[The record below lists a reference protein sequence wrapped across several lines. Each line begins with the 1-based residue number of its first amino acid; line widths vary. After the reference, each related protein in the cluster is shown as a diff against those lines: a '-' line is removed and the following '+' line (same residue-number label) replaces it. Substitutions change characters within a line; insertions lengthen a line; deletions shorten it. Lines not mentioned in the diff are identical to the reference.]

1 MEGHRWLY
9 GWALGSVALGAASLL
24 VPLYVVGLGGDPFEL
39 GLLGAVA
46 AFVGTPGAIVWGR
59 LADQTGNRR
68 AVVVGSLLAV
78 AVVLGAT
85 PFLSTVPL
93 VIVANALL
101 WVAFAAAGPVLT
113 LLVVADVPE
122 NRWNTEIA
130 ALNRYQGFGW
140 AGGLLLG
147 IVWSATVGR
156 LFEPLS
162 SQRYLFLACAIASAV
177 AALVLLRTMPAP
189 SERRIRRLDRD
200 RVERFLTAG
209 RRGIRGS
216 TFQFAPTRLY
226 WRTRSLHPDRMAARF
241 TPTLAAYFGGVV
253 LFFTGFSAFF
263 APLPLYLTDVGFSSD
278 AVYGL
283 YLVSSLGSAAFYTS
297 AGRLSGEYDIRLLQT
312 SALGLRG
319 VVMPLVGV
327 AGAVAAAGA
336 VGLLVNGVLFALI
349 GVTWAVIAVTGGTI
363 VARLAPTTLRGE
375 ALGVYTALSTL
386 AGGIGSI
393 AGGALANASGF
404 VVAFAVAGAVIAAG
418 AAVVVSLGG
427 ISDRT
432 GAPGRTTGA
441 REDGG
446 ASGAEG
452 GK

>member
-1 MEGHRWLY
+1 
-9 GWALGSVALGAASLL
+9 
-24 VPLYVVGLGGDPFEL
+24 
-39 GLLGAVA
+39 
-46 AFVGTPGAIVWGR
+46 
-59 LADQTGNRR
+59 
-68 AVVVGSLLAV
+68 
-78 AVVLGAT
+78 
-85 PFLSTVPL
+85 
-93 VIVANALL
+93 
-101 WVAFAAAGPVLT
+101 
-113 LLVVADVPE
+113 
-122 NRWNTEIA
+122 
-130 ALNRYQGFGW
+130 
-140 AGGLLLG
+140 
-147 IVWSATVGR
+147 
-156 LFEPLS
+156 
-162 SQRYLFLACAIASAV
+162 
-177 AALVLLRTMPAP
+177 
-189 SERRIRRLDRD
+189 
-200 RVERFLTAG
+200 
-209 RRGIRGS
+209 
-216 TFQFAPTRLY
+216 
-226 WRTRSLHPDRMAARF
+226 MAARF

-327 AGAVAAAGA
+327 AGAVAA
-336 VGLLVNGVLFALI
+336 ALI

>member
-1 MEGHRWLY
+1 MESHRWLY

-24 VPLYVVGLGGDPFEL
+24 VPLYVVALGGDPLEL

-46 AFVGTPGAIVWGR
+46 ALIGTPGAIVWGR
-59 LADQTGNRR
+59 LADRTKNRR

-78 AVVLGAT
+78 TVVLGAT
-85 PFLSTVPL
+85 PFLPTVAL

-101 WVAFAAAGPVLT
+101 WLSFAAAGPVLT

-122 NRWNTEIA
+122 SRWNTEIA
-130 ALNRYQGFGW
+130 ALNRYQGLGW

-147 IVWSATVGR
+147 IGWSATVGR
-156 LFEPLS
+156 LFGPLT
-162 SQRYLFLACAIASAV
+162 SQRYLFLACAVASA
-177 AALVLLRTMPAP
+177 AAAVVLLRTMPAP
-189 SERRIRRLDRD
+189 SERRIRRLNRD
-200 RVERFLTAG
+200 RVERFLSAG

-226 WRTRSLHPDRMAARF
+226 WQTRSLHPDRMAARF

-278 AVYGL
+278 LVYGL
-283 YLVSSLGSAAFYTS
+283 YLVSSLGSAAFYTG
-297 AGRLSGEYDIRLLQT
+297 AGRLSGEYDLRLLQT
-312 SALGLRG
+312 SALGVRS
-319 VVMPLVGV
+319 VVMPLVAV
-327 AGAVAAAGA
+327 VGAVLAAGA
-336 VGLLVNGVLFALI
+336 VGILVNGVLFALI

-363 VARLAPTTLRGE
+363 VARLAPASLRGE

-393 AGGALANASGF
+393 AGGALANAFDF
-404 VVAFAVAGAVIAAG
+404 VVAFGGAGAVIVVG
-418 AAVVVSLGG
+418 AAVVVSLRG

-432 GAPGRTTGA
+432 A
-441 REDGG
+441 
-446 ASGAEG
+446 ASGHVKGAESG
-452 GK
+452 GLAGGDGAE